1 MSNNEGQGP
10 PQGTERPPWASG
22 ADFQAPGTQPPPQAA
37 PPWASGAPYVQYP
50 PPGALPV
57 VPMQQYPPGIPY
69 AAQFVPNAP
78 MLYAM
83 PPPVMQMPPQQPM
96 EESSSSEEEEEDD
109 EEEDEHDDFLTGAT
123 PPSSPRASAVR
134 HVKIRLK
141 IDGASVQENG
151 NELAPLPCALT
162 GQRSSGAPL
171 GGNRWGAVGQPSA
184 APIARQNLASM
195 GVEDRNRA
203 CVEALERYVVACGGS
218 ADLVKNWT
226 VTRGVLESRR
236 WRRRGASM
244 ASRPVD
250 GVAAWPRRDI
260 AHTAATETRRRPER

>member
-1 MSNNEGQGP
+1 MSGSSDPND
-10 PQGTERPPWASG
+10 RPPWASG
-22 ADFQAPGTQPPPQAA
+22 ADFQAPGTQAPQQAQQPPQAA

-50 PPGALPV
+50 PPGAVPV
-57 VPMQQYPPGIPY
+57 VQMPVQYPPGAPY

-78 MLYAM
+78 MLYAV
-83 PPPVMQMPPQQPM
+83 PPMMQMPPPQPM
-96 EESSSSEEEEEDD
+96 EESSSSEDEEDD
-109 EEEDEHDDFLTGAT
+109 DEEDEHDDFLTGAT
-123 PPSSPRASAVR
+123 PPSSPRASATR

-141 IDGASVQENG
+141 VNGSSVQENG

-184 APIARQNLASM
+184 APIARQNLATM
-195 GVEDRNRA
+195 GVEDRNKA

-226 VTRGVLESRR
+226 VSTSVLESRR
-236 WRRRGASM
+236 RR
-244 ASRPVD
+244 
-250 GVAAWPRRDI
+250 
-260 AHTAATETRRRPER
+260 H

>member
-1 MSNNEGQGP
+1 MS
-10 PQGTERPPWASG
+10 GTGDPNDRPPWASG
-22 ADFQAPGTQPPPQAA
+22 ADFQAPGTQAPQQTQPPQQAA

-57 VPMQQYPPGIPY
+57 VPLQQYPPGAY
-69 AAQFVPNAP
+69 APQFVPNAP
-78 MLYAM
+78 MLYAV
-83 PPPVMQMPPQQPM
+83 PPMMQMPPQQPM
-96 EESSSSEEEEEDD
+96 EESSSSEEEDD
-109 EEEDEHDDFLTGAT
+109 DEEDEHDDFLTGAT

-141 IDGASVQENG
+141 VNGASVQENG
-151 NELAPLPCALT
+151 NALAPLACALT

-184 APIARQNLASM
+184 APIARQNLATM
-195 GVEDRNRA
+195 GVAERNKA

-226 VTRGVLESRR
+226 VTRGVLF
-236 WRRRGASM
+236 
-244 ASRPVD
+244 
-250 GVAAWPRRDI
+250 
-260 AHTAATETRRRPER
+260 

>member
-1 MSNNEGQGP
+1 MGDQGP
-10 PQGTERPPWASG
+10 PQGTERPPWAHLS
-22 ADFQAPGTQPPPQAA
+22 ADQAPQTQQPQQAP

-50 PPGALPV
+50 PPGAVPV
-57 VPMQQYPPGIPY
+57 VQMPLQQYPPGAY
-69 AAQFVPNAP
+69 APQFVPNAP
-78 MLYAM
+78 MLYAV
-83 PPPVMQMPPQQPM
+83 PPMMQMSAPQPM
-96 EESSSSEEEEEDD
+96 EESSSSEDEDD
-109 EEEDEHDDFLTGAT
+109 DEEDEHDDFLTGAT

-141 IDGASVQENG
+141 VNGASVQENG

-184 APIARQNLASM
+184 APIARQNLATM
-195 GVEDRNRA
+195 AVAERNRA

-226 VTRGVLESRR
+226 VTRGVRLFFELTQRR
-236 WRRRGASM
+236 F
-244 ASRPVD
+244 
-250 GVAAWPRRDI
+250 
-260 AHTAATETRRRPER
+260 

>member
-1 MSNNEGQGP
+1 MSQNNGP
-10 PQGTERPPWASG
+10 PQGNERPPWASG

-57 VPMQQYPPGIPY
+57 VPLQQYPPGVPY

-78 MLYAM
+78 MLYAV
-83 PPPVMQMPPQQPM
+83 PPPMMQMPPQQPM

-109 EEEDEHDDFLTGAT
+109 EEDEHDDFLTGAT
-123 PPSSPRASAVR
+123 PPSSPRASATR

-141 IDGASVQENG
+141 VNGASVQENG
-151 NELAPLPCALT
+151 NELTPLPCALT

-184 APIARQNLASM
+184 APIARQNL
-195 GVEDRNRA
+195 
-203 CVEALERYVVACGGS
+203 
-218 ADLVKNWT
+218 
-226 VTRGVLESRR
+226 VLTQRLFLRFSELQVRI
-236 WRRRGASM
+236 
-244 ASRPVD
+244 D
-250 GVAAWPRRDI
+250 GVGATSGHCDAVDVAA
-260 AHTAATETRRRPER
+260 

>member
-1 MSNNEGQGP
+1 MSDPNGP
-10 PQGTERPPWASG
+10 PQGDSRPPWASG
-22 ADFQAPGTQPPPQAA
+22 ADFQAPGTQPTQQAP

-50 PPGALPV
+50 PPGSVPV
-57 VPMQQYPPGIPY
+57 VQMPVQYPPGAY
-69 AAQFVPNAP
+69 APQFVPNAP
-78 MLYAM
+78 MLYAV
-83 PPPVMQMPPQQPM
+83 PPMMQIPQQQPM
-96 EESSSSEEEEEDD
+96 EESSSSEEEEDD
-109 EEEDEHDDFLTGAT
+109 EEDEHDDFLTGAT
-123 PPSSPRASAVR
+123 PPSSPRASATR

-184 APIARQNLASM
+184 APIARQNLATM
-195 GVEDRNRA
+195 GVEERNKA

-226 VTRGVLESRR
+226 VTRGVLFLRRRLQSRR
-236 WRRRGASM
+236 
-244 ASRPVD
+244 
-250 GVAAWPRRDI
+250 
-260 AHTAATETRRRPER
+260 

>member
-1 MSNNEGQGP
+1 MSDPNGP
-10 PQGTERPPWASG
+10 PQGDSRPPWASG
-22 ADFQAPGTQPPPQAA
+22 ADFQAPGTQAPPQQP

-50 PPGALPV
+50 PPGAVPV
-57 VPMQQYPPGIPY
+57 VQMPVQYPPGAY
-69 AAQFVPNAP
+69 APQFVPNAP
-78 MLYAM
+78 MLYAV
-83 PPPVMQMPPQQPM
+83 PPMMQMPPQQPM
-96 EESSSSEEEEEDD
+96 EESSSSEEEDD
-109 EEEDEHDDFLTGAT
+109 DEEDEHDDFLTGAT

-141 IDGASVQENG
+141 VNGASVQENG
-151 NELAPLPCALT
+151 NDLAPLACALT

-195 GVEDRNRA
+195 GVAERNKA

-226 VTRGVLESRR
+226 VSNSVLASRR
-236 WRRRGASM
+236 PHAITASPDAGHGRNEERRRHG
-244 ASRPVD
+244 R
-250 GVAAWPRRDI
+250 
-260 AHTAATETRRRPER
+260 HL